1 MPGNYSYETI
11 GSTRVIAS
19 TTGHEKVR
27 MSVLVTATASG
38 LKLPLICLI
47 KRKDPI
53 PGLKVPNNCIVV
65 YCEQDTFTAD
75 IENPTA
81 SHVVLYLLGRPS
93 VLDRSVRNAQGL
105 LNLLGVKF
113 ICVVASPG

>member
-19 TTGHEKVR
+19 TTSHEKVR

-75 IENPTA
+75 IENLIKRVINTYKTTHNLPKALLILDSA
-81 SHVVLYLLGRPS
+81 SCHTS
-93 VLDRSVRNAQGL
+93 I
-105 LNLLGVKF
+105 KF
-113 ICVVASPG
+113 KRR